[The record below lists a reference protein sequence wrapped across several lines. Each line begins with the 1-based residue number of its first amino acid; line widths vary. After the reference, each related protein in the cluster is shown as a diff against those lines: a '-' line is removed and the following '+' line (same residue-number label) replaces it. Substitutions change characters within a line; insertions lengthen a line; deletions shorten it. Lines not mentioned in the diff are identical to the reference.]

1 MERANRQK
9 LLGQYFSG
17 KRIAETLFDLLGK
30 PTGKSV
36 IDPMCGQ
43 ADLLIPFLNG
53 NTIKGIEL
61 DKEAYDKAVQLISK
75 EHVVEGNAFGMDTL
89 CMLALDGYDVV
100 ITNPP
105 YIRRENYRKATELI
119 EGNLPLEQVCHNLQ
133 NYIKKLK
140 TLNQEQKE
148 KVCSYLKSASGLSDI
163 ASFSILLCMV
173 ITKVGGHLALVVP
186 NTWLGR
192 EYSAPI
198 VELLREFFEIE
209 FIVNDA
215 NSAWFEGIAQVKTAL
230 VVAKRTNESKLQNNI
245 TIMDV
250 YRSSLSKESLFS
262 FLGKEQS
269 ILDFIKTRQGIPHKC
284 EIQTI
289 SQNDFAVRVGINAT
303 SKLKPFCK
311 EFVNF
316 TTIESLGISC
326 GQGFRSGAN
335 ACFVFD
341 KVGNQYVSK
350 VGSLNVESVED
361 HFIPVIQN
369 QKVLDRAYIVNS
381 VEKLSVLLSINTQY
395 ARISD
400 INKLDISQRDL
411 FIPLSQV
418 LEHYLSLSE
427 SYKIK
432 GTPIPY
438 LSAVR
443 TNEKQRAND
452 VRFWYHFPDFTPR
465 HKGPVFIPRVNGSA
479 IVARLNPNSYIVDAN
494 FITFWS
500 NKSEKSSEWILA
512 LLNSTWFSIMCE
524 ESGVVMGGGALKL
537 DAVLLKKIPIPQL
550 DKKDIQKLNT
560 LGKELK
566 FSKTDTSKSIVFK
579 IDRILL
585 GKIGVND
592 KRTINKI
599 LQIRNEYIA
608 RRK

>member
-17 KRIAETLFDLLGK
+17 ERIAAALFDLLGK

-61 DKEAYDKAVQLISK
+61 DKEAYDKAIQLISK
-75 EHVVEGNAFGMDTL
+75 EHLIEGNAFGVDTL

-105 YIRRENYRKATELI
+105 FIRRENYRKATELI
-119 EGNLPLEQVCHNLQ
+119 EGNLPLEQICYNLE
-133 NYIKKLK
+133 NYVKRVK

-163 ASFSILLCMV
+163 ASFSIILCMV

-192 EYSAPI
+192 EYSAPV
-198 VELLREFFEIE
+198 VELLKEFFEIE

-269 ILDFIKTRQGIPHKC
+269 ILDFIKKRLDIPYKC

-289 SQNDFAVRVGINAT
+289 SQNDFAVRAGIDAT
-303 SKLKPFCK
+303 SKLKPFCN
-311 EFVNF
+311 EYTNF
-316 TTIESLGISC
+316 TTIESLDISC

-341 KVGNQYVSK
+341 KVGNQRVSK
-350 VGSLNVESVED
+350 IGSLNVGLVED
-361 HFIPVIQN
+361 FFIPIIQN
-369 QKVLDRAYIVNS
+369 QKILDKSYS
-381 VEKLSVLLSINTQY
+381 VDSSDKLAVLLTIDKKY

-400 INKLDISQRDL
+400 INKLDAPLRDL
-411 FIPLSQV
+411 YIPVPHV
-418 LEHYLSLSE
+418 LDSYISISE

-432 GTPIPY
+432 GTPVPQ

-443 TNEKQRAND
+443 TNERHTDNS
-452 VRFWYHFPDFTPR
+452 VRFWYHFPDFAPR
-465 HKGPVFIPRVNGSA
+465 HRGNIFIPRVNGSA
-479 IVARLNPNSYIVDAN
+479 VVARMNPNSFIVDAN
-494 FITFWS
+494 FITFWNNS
-500 NKSEKSSEWILA
+500 SKNPSEWILA

-524 ESGVVMGGGALKL
+524 ESGVVMGGGALKV
-537 DAVLLKKIPIPQL
+537 DAVQLKKMPIPPL
-550 DKKDIQKLNT
+550 DKKDIQKLGV
-560 LGKELK
+560 LGKNLK
-566 FSKTDTSKSIVFK
+566 FSKTDISDSIIFK
-579 IDRILL
+579 IDKILF
-585 GKIGVND
+585 GKVGAND
-592 KRTINKI
+592 KRTLRKI

-608 RRK
+608 RRI